1 MGKNVV
7 KKIMVMP
14 LLAVALL
21 LSACRYDP
29 PEGYSRTTHSY
40 EELVE
45 FAKSIDPEATVT
57 NEPQHE
63 LYEHRN
69 YVIYPAKI
77 GGIECS
83 VASISVPVYDSTMG
97 EFARWYYRMDTD
109 YDFYLLRQVLEKY
122 PLLGTTIDDDLV
134 SRFNVGGFMRSCA
147 TFDDMTEEK
156 LDEIFKEYAK
166 CGEELSGY
174 SMRKQHWM
182 MVTVGK
188 KSYFFSKTTDE
199 AKQKV
204 IDDMTKDGVLNKIS
218 A

>member
-21 LSACRYDP
+21 LSACRYDI
-29 PEGYSRTTHSY
+29 PEGYSKNAHPY

-45 FAKSIDPEATVT
+45 FAKSIDPDATVT
-57 NEPQHE
+57 DEPQHE

-83 VASISVPVYDSTMG
+83 VATISVPVYDSSG
-97 EFARWYYRMDTD
+97 EFAVMYYRMDTD
-109 YDFYLLRQVLEKY
+109 YDFNLLCQILEKY
-122 PLLGTTIDDDLV
+122 PLLGAPLDDDLV
-134 SRFNVGGFMRSCA
+134 ARFNVGGFMRSCV
-147 TFDDMTEEK
+147 TVDNMTEEK
-156 LDEIFKEYAK
+156 LNGIFDEFDKCQKELK
-166 CGEELSGY
+166 SY
-174 SMRKQHWM
+174 SLRKNFRMQIR
-182 MVTVGK
+182 VGK
-188 KSYFFSKTTDE
+188 KSYFFTETTDE

-204 IDDMTKDGVLNKIS
+204 IDNMTKDGVLK
-218 A
+218 

>member
-14 LLAVALL
+14 LLVVALL
-21 LSACRYDP
+21 LSACRYEI
-29 PEGYSRTTHSY
+29 PEGYSKNAHPY

-45 FAKSIDPEATVT
+45 FAKSIDPDATVT
-57 NEPQHE
+57 DEPQHE
-63 LYEHRN
+63 LYEYRN

-83 VASISVPVYDSTMG
+83 VATISVPVYDNSG
-97 EFARWYYRMDTD
+97 EFAIMYYRMDTD
-109 YDFYLLRQVLEKY
+109 YDFYLLQQILEKY

-134 SRFNVGGFMRSCA
+134 CRFNVGGFMRSCA

-156 LDEIFKEYAK
+156 LDEIFKQYAE
-166 CGEELSGY
+166 CREELSHY
-174 SMRKQHWM
+174 SMRKTHWM
-182 MVTVGK
+182 MVQVGK
-188 KSYFFSKTTDE
+188 KAYFFNKTTDE

-204 IDDMTKDGVLNKIS
+204 IDDMTKDGILK
-218 A
+218 